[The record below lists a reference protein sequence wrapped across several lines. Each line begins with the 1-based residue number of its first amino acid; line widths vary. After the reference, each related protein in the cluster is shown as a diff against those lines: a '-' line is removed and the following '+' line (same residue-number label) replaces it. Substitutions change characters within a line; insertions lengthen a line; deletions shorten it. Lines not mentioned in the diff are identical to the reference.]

1 MVDNKKLTI
10 NIDTR
15 FRDLD
20 AMGHVNNAVYF
31 TYFEHGR
38 LNFFKQKFDMFEPSE
53 LAFFIQAH
61 AGCDFKIPLTLD
73 DRVSLQVWVS
83 KIGTKSFDFSYKLV
97 NRSDEA
103 IVYAKGKS
111 VQVCYDYDQN
121 IPVEIPDQFKKQL
134 SLYLL

>member
-1 MVDNKKLTI
+1 MPDNEKFTI

-38 LNFFKQKFDMFEPSE
+38 LNFFKQRFDMFEPSE
-53 LAFFIQAH
+53 LAFFILAH
-61 AGCDFKIPLTLD
+61 AGCDFKIPLTLY
-73 DRVSLQVWVS
+73 DRISLQVWVS

-97 NRSDEA
+97 NRSDES
-103 IVYAKGKS
+103 IVYAKGES
-111 VQVCYDYDQN
+111 VQVSYDYDQKK
-121 IPVEIPDQFKKQL
+121 PVEIPDRFKKQL
-134 SLYLL
+134 SLYLQ